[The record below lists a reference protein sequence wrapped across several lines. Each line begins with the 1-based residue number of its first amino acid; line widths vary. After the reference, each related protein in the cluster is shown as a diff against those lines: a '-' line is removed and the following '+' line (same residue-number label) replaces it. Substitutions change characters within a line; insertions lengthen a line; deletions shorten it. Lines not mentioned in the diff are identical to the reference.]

1 MAKNKKGAGNQ
12 TVTEFMV
19 GRYGYDEL
27 SKFLIILGMILLV
40 VTVLMQTARID
51 MWAQSKYMYILA
63 ILVLAF
69 GYCRMGSKNIKKR
82 KAENEKYLKFISKF
96 SKKAQAKLE
105 REERVKKYSTFEA
118 YHELGEDGETVY
130 HCYRC
135 RGCDE
140 ILRFEE
146 GTGIVKIIC
155 PNCGNSLIDRV

>member
-1 MAKNKKGAGNQ
+1 MANKKKGAGNQ

-27 SKFLIILGMILLV
+27 SKFLIVLGMILLV
-40 VTVLMQTARID
+40 VTVLMQTARVD
-51 MWAQSKYMYILA
+51 MWAQSKYMYIIAL
-63 ILVLAF
+63 IVLGL
-69 GYCRMGSKNIKKR
+69 GYFRMGSKNIKKR
-82 KAENEKYLKFISKF
+82 KQENENYLKFMSKF